1 MLDKPSLRLRFLI
14 GRFFVFV
21 GMLFLLA
28 MVAVLFFA
36 KIDEKV
42 YAQGY
47 VSPRCREEVR
57 AHTAGVL
64 VSVFLRDGDHVRRG
78 DVMAALDDTQ
88 VRRRLARERE
98 NLARLEAN
106 LAAARR
112 RLEKLRIDTLP
123 EKLRFVQL
131 DLKQAE
137 LQAKLAESE
146 WRTSLKLVKDGVV
159 SDREV
164 EKLRTRYE
172 IAANEMT
179 MAEQKVKLV
188 EAGLPKAI
196 LEEAEADASA
206 AQRAVESSAGECRRL
221 EEEADRHLL
230 RAPAAGWIILAPKRP
245 GESVVPGELVFTVQT
260 SGELELRVFVPEDRV
275 LKVEPGQRALIY
287 SSMFASD
294 KYGLAEGRVRT
305 VASTAEEINGK
316 RSYLV
321 RIDIESSPLP
331 LKVGSTAEARILVRK
346 RTILDMLLDSAA

>member
-106 LAAARR
+106 LAAARQDQQ
-112 RLEKLRIDTLP
+112 RLAAERAGLRQQRANVRL
-123 EKLRFVQL
+123 
-131 DLKQAE
+131 
-137 LQAKLAESE
+137 LAPA
-146 WRTSLKLVKDGVV
+146 DGVV
-159 SDREV
+159 TSRD
-164 EKLRTRYE
+164 
-172 IAANEMT
+172 
-179 MAEQKVKLV
+179 AEPGSTVV
-188 EAGLPKAI
+188 AG
-196 LEEAEADASA
+196 AEG
-206 AQRAVESSAGECRRL
+206 AVE
-221 EEEADRHLL
+221 
-230 RAPAAGWIILAPKRP
+230 
-245 GESVVPGELVFTVQT
+245 
-260 SGELELRVFVPEDRV
+260 
-275 LKVEPGQRALIY
+275 
-287 SSMFASD
+287 
-294 KYGLAEGRVRT
+294 GLG
-305 VASTAEEINGK
+305 
-316 RSYLV
+316 
-321 RIDIESSPLP
+321 
-331 LKVGSTAEARILVRK
+331 
-346 RTILDMLLDSAA
+346 